1 MEQPSGGMFMDKEVT
16 IDIDYQIDVF
26 QIFKEEHQHYKS
38 LTQGKDRI
46 EKRYSQFIKLFAD
59 QLRFEIVKQRKNKV
73 RNICRSYLELLWQL
87 NIAGFEFIN
96 NEQKKY
102 IK

>member
-1 MEQPSGGMFMDKEVT
+1 MVMVRPYGGAKMESNLK
-16 IDIDYQIDVF
+16 YQIDVF
-26 QIFKEEHQHYKS
+26 QIFQEEHQHYVS
-38 LTQGKDRI
+38 LTQGKDRL
-46 EKRYSQFIKLFAD
+46 EKRYDQFVRLFAD
-59 QLRFEIVKQRKNKV
+59 QLRVEIIKQRKNKV

-87 NIAGFEFIN
+87 NIAGFKFIN